1 MNYRVVRMN
10 TDMIPKAKVLRKTT
24 GMLKAV
30 IDKDS
35 GKILG
40 AALFCP
46 ESYEIINMVK
56 LAMDHDLDYTV
67 LRDFIYTHP
76 TMSEGLNDLFAL

>member
-1 MNYRVVRMN
+1 
-10 TDMIPKAKVLRKTT
+10 
-24 GMLKAV
+24 MLKAV

-35 GKILG
+35 GKRFSARHCSVPNL
-40 AALFCP
+40 
-46 ESYEIINMVK
+46 YEIINMVK

-67 LRDFIYTHP
+67 LRDFISP